1 MTTTTTSPPPSTN
14 TTIPR
19 TLLAL
24 TTPFILPPSCTN
36 IFTTTSTIT
45 SYHWNNFTA
54 TTLIV
59 VYSDPA
65 NARFTQCQP
74 PGWDQIAPS
83 SRFHFSPAVCP
94 DQWTAYAV
102 RDLDVDIDT
111 SSLSSLVTTA
121 YCCASGYTLGNPGV
135 TLQSLDNAAACV
147 SAIGVTSPSTTST
160 SSTLS
165 TGQTPHATPYPY
177 GIQIHN
183 AYQITWASSD
193 KPTLSPTPPDFSSG
207 CSATLSKWVP
217 GEPVGA
223 MECNNRSDGGGAGR
237 AGWMVFI
244 MVGVPVI
251 VVVFVASWCVY
262 CYRSSK
268 KKWRAEDEARRR
280 RDGVGAGVGRE
291 AVVDE
296 LGERGGDIKT

>member
-1 MTTTTTSPPPSTN
+1 MDRVRSQRLRCGHTEA
-14 TTIPR
+14 
-19 TLLAL
+19 LAL
-24 TTPFILPPSCTN
+24 AASYYSILLRKVGIFIFPISNSQFSDLTSQHPHAASLTPLPT
-36 IFTTTSTIT
+36 
-45 SYHWNNFTA
+45 
-54 TTLIV
+54 
-59 VYSDPA
+59 
-65 NARFTQCQP
+65 
-74 PGWDQIAPS
+74 
-83 SRFHFSPAVCP
+83 
-94 DQWTAYAV
+94 
-102 RDLDVDIDT
+102 
-111 SSLSSLVTTA
+111 
-121 YCCASGYTLGNPGV
+121 SGYTLGNPGV

-193 KPTLSPTPPDFSSG
+193 RPTLSPTPPDFNYG
-207 CSATLSKWVP
+207 CSATLDVWVP
-217 GEPVGA
+217 GESVGA
-223 MECNNRSDGGGAGR
+223 LECNNRSDGEGAGR

-251 VVVFVASWCVY
+251 VVVFVASWCTY